1 MQMRIVTIALSDG
14 VIGQTWHFLDL
25 IMINPKDQW
34 TPFPKNNLTFTKS
47 LFDKEQEVFYLQY
60 NSMVKGYHRL
70 HKNHESRFSTGLEL
84 CNEKNL
90 WNV

>member
-1 MQMRIVTIALSDG
+1 MAMETCVMYKTSSVHSRSKMQMRIVTIALSDG

-60 NSMVKGYHRL
+60 NIV
-70 HKNHESRFSTGLEL
+70 
-84 CNEKNL
+84 
-90 WNV
+90 W